1 MSGRILNI
9 HLPWNNGQ
17 IFWDAGDG
25 AYDRI
30 NGNIG
35 GEAYAE
41 GTWRHWVFIKNVG
54 TGKMKVYRDG
64 ALHLSGSGKTR
75 SLGVPTSFRLL
86 GGKSKK
92 E

>member
-1 MSGRILNI
+1 MAESIGM
-9 HLPWNNGQ
+9 Q
-17 IFWDAGDG
+17 EMVQ
-25 AYDRI
+25 YDRI

-64 ALHLSGSGKTR
+64 ALHLSGSGKMAFAWR
-75 SLGVPTSFRLL
+75 AHIISPAWWRWVGW
-86 GGKSKK
+86 
-92 E
+92 